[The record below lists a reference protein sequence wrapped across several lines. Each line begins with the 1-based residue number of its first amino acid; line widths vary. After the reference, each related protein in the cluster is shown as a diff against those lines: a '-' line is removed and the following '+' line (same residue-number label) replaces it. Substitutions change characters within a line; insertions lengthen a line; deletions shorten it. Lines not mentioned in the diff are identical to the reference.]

1 MTQMLLDRYEPLYQ
15 RLTQTQ
21 LSGWVDTLR
30 QLTASG
36 LQSDTHGKMA
46 VWQDALGRLPHRIP
60 DKIDLQSSVDIGS
73 GDELSSAERAEMVT
87 QLQGLHPW
95 RKGPFSL
102 FGIDIDTEWRSDWK
116 WRRLEEHISPLD
128 GRKVIDIGS
137 GNGYYGWRMLGHG
150 ARWVLGLDPF
160 PVYVMQYHA
169 FKRYLPDH
177 ANWVVPLGVE
187 QLPAASR
194 LFDTLFSMG
203 VLYHRRSPF
212 DHLLT
217 CRDALRSGGEFVLE
231 TLVIDG
237 QAGEVLVPEKRY
249 AQMRNVWFIP
259 SCLTLESWLRKA
271 RFKDIRL
278 VDVTPTT
285 TDEQRTTEWMRF
297 HSLANFL
304 DPANPSRTVEGH
316 PAPVRATL
324 IATAP

>member
-1 MTQMLLDRYEPLYQ
+1 MTQTLLAQYEPLYQ
-15 RLTQTQ
+15 RLAHTQ
-21 LSGWVDTLR
+21 LNGWIEPLR
-30 QLTASG
+30 RLTESG
-36 LQSDTHGKMA
+36 LQPDAHGKMEA
-46 VWQDALGRLPHRIP
+46 WQEAISRLPHHIP
-60 DKIDLQSSVDIGS
+60 DKIDLKNKVDIGN
-73 GDELSSAERAEMVT
+73 GDALSSAEQADLVA
-87 QLQGLHPW
+87 QLQVLHPW

-116 WRRLEEHISPLD
+116 WGRLERHISPLN
-128 GRKVIDIGS
+128 GRKILDIGS

-169 FKRYLPDH
+169 FKRYLPAH

-187 QLPAASR
+187 QLPAGSR

-212 DHLLT
+212 DHLIS
-217 CRDALRSGGEFVLE
+217 CRDTLRSGGEFVLE

-237 QAGEVLVPEKRY
+237 KAGEVLVPEKRY

-271 RFKDIRL
+271 QFKEIRL
-278 VDVTPTT
+278 IDVTATT
-285 TDEQRTTEWMRF
+285 TEEQRATNWMRF

-304 DPANPSRTVEGH
+304 DPADPTRTVEGH
-316 PAPVRATL
+316 PAPVRAIM